1 MKKVKVKESKIDG
14 LGLFTDQEFNEG
26 DIIGLAHYNGVPSEI
41 IGKYHN
47 HSDNPNA
54 HSVSIGNKRYLAAL
68 RPLKKGEE
76 ITINYRQQP
85 ELEQPEEFRKGG
97 LVSMPK
103 PSKKG
108 LASKRYSRD
117 LTATNRLLTKN
128 KLLQKP
134 KSKKRRIYDPN
145 AKYYQDGGVTLPE
158 DYSQFQTFAE
168 TLPSNLQDPTFEY
181 GNPDQYDLYGM
192 WETVGK
198 PGSFADVQDSE
209 YFPLDEDGTYHGF
222 TVGSD
227 GTLLKPMS
235 HSTTWKEVMN
245 SQLST
250 DPYFQENRL
259 IRNEQGRLQYIPKA
273 EYGMPMGTGMS
284 QNYQGRKRFIHQ
296 DGGTVELD
304 GYRFKK
310 DASGNWT
317 YESGAPVTDRGMI
330 QRLTYEAKP
339 VGSPVV
345 QSAPKGSLKP
355 IPTRSENLKR
365 VSDLSMSPRIADQE
379 KAAQL
384 SELQRE
390 QDIFNPQE
398 PDMIMKPKNMNDLK
412 GYEFQVNRALGFPMD
427 KAHFAAEAAAG
438 DVNEEVDN
446 FRHPLAGRY
455 VAEGIADATG
465 NIPYISPALGFI
477 GSNLLGAGH
486 EFMTLI
492 NHGKDKRS
500 MLTRLAESGEDLYNN
515 YVGAKVGASDMTP
528 EEKTNYLL
536 YLSYNNKLPDGVV
549 IEKDPKAKG
558 PNNLYFKKG
567 PNDPGKFKSSY
578 QKGGE
583 SRKIKFQPGTYNTD
597 EMAGYMIEEPE
608 VIVSAQ
614 ASPWGKARLAYQ
626 KRNPEEEFIEKKKRQ
641 YIRQSNKGLNKFFGI
656 NTENFNPDVEQ
667 NFRDEYDYNTNTAAV
682 REVARQEGWN
692 PNKRKEYV
700 DDLNETQ
707 RQIVANSKYGSKLQP
722 NYWDRSLAGLQ
733 ELGNTLVP
741 GQPFKYNIP
750 GLTKAEQKQMRE
762 DPISALEIFAPANTL
777 GQNIANYVK
786 NTGLSTGSDYK
797 ELPGFGSGESMPNV
811 TDADAMGL
819 DPIQMALSIY
829 SGAQLPALATQLPGL
844 ISKGVKSAINTAQGI
859 YDAGTD
865 IKGIYNAGK
874 GSNLSFATA
883 PEAQA
888 ARALQ
893 EAGLLGK
900 NIDPKMFGQYPNLA
914 QNATKRILKNYN
926 TTYRAVTP
934 DVQNLSIDELMNMA
948 KAGVHIDDPVQVS
961 QYMSTHVPMQEFGYR
976 ANALM
981 PGVGQDLLYTGKY
994 ANAEEAASKLKEYGN
1009 YMTEVRPEMDFSEGT
1024 PVDWFN
1030 NYYRDKPFGINELG
1044 EKVTSLQNPGTDWY
1058 RGYKPGTIAARRDF
1072 EYWPYMGQ
1080 KGQKLLEPIKTTKIR
1095 QDGGQLG
1102 NYKKGGEPKKKK
1114 RDSKGRYR
1122 GDKDY
1127 IHTPFTEEWKE
1138 TYPAGEWAQ
1147 TIQEIPEVYVLG
1159 NAERV
1164 ARDKARVAQE
1174 EAAREGYQRY
1184 LSAPHM
1190 FNPDGSYRT
1199 QAVQSADWLWGLGL
1213 GASSGLAKSAVGAA
1227 EALGTRALPYIEGA
1241 LNTSIPGMASIPGAT
1256 IGNAAA
1262 AGFAG
1267 DAIVNRLYPSAGK
1280 IQEGEYGEAA
1290 ADIATGILDLAGA
1303 NMISP
1308 LYKGAK
1314 ATASELGKF
1323 IGTEEGL
1330 LSNTYKINP
1339 FAFKPDPSKF
1349 YRQIGNIGLEDALS
1363 TQTIR
1368 SADQL
1373 SFPRPYFVEGKD
1385 FKMLE
1390 QTGTGAHGRPTVVFE
1405 TPGVTND
1412 GLPFVSPA
1420 NASADYTPWIA
1431 DMAEVPLTE
1440 GRLLKQ
1446 NWLRGYKE
1454 VPRELPGSPNSFS
1467 IFPNQPTPLQGY
1479 DLSGGQAT
1487 KSIFPELVEEQR
1499 AISNTTQPVQ
1509 EPWRMEP
1516 MPGLHLKSTMT
1527 DGPISKIVEPKT
1539 GLVNVDQALKIIA
1552 KESGGEEKVAM
1563 IQQALGENVSKKMD
1577 YNQFRKV
1584 VQDQLIPLDKTIV
1597 KGGEYGVDRAGFNLG
1612 SPEIKTEKIIL
1623 SNKDKFGRGS
1633 DAHSNP
1639 EETLGHV
1646 HMLYDAEEPGA
1657 AIVTQIQADAFQ
1669 GTHRSSMKT
1678 KEQVE
1683 FSLKRMEEHYEKM
1696 KDVYEGII
1704 KLPDGTYQ
1712 LPDGQKISKSL
1723 YENIYS
1729 GQKEAI
1735 DLTRAELKNFGQ
1747 RQLLDKNHQERYL
1760 QEIVQYAA
1768 ERGDVNRIKLPTAE
1782 TSAKIQG
1789 YFKQPVD
1796 DQGLMRKL
1804 REDIV
1809 DAVDSGSAEDVRL
1822 AEEAY
1827 ANAYAKATKDGKLDY
1842 SPEQK
1847 TILKKYS
1854 ENPKIIKKLYGIEP
1868 KMITDSKGNT
1878 WYEFNIPY
1886 EFKEGP
1892 SEIKAFNYGGF
1903 TSKLN
1908 KFIR

>member
-145 AKYYQDGGVTLPE
+145 AKYY
-158 DYSQFQTFAE
+158 
-168 TLPSNLQDPTFEY
+168 
-181 GNPDQYDLYGM
+181 
-192 WETVGK
+192 
-198 PGSFADVQDSE
+198 
-209 YFPLDEDGTYHGF
+209 
-222 TVGSD
+222 
-227 GTLLKPMS
+227 
-235 HSTTWKEVMN
+235 
-245 SQLST
+245 
-250 DPYFQENRL
+250 
-259 IRNEQGRLQYIPKA
+259 
-273 EYGMPMGTGMS
+273 
-284 QNYQGRKRFIHQ
+284 Q

-641 YIRQSNKGLNKFFGI
+641 YIRQSNKGLNKLFGI

-667 NFRDEYDYNTNTAAV
+667 NFRDEYDYLTNTAAV

-722 NYWDRSLAGLQ
+722 NYWDRALAGVA
-733 ELGNTLVP
+733 TLVS
-741 GQPFKYNIP
+741 PFSSGVQRMMNEGYMP
-750 GLTKAEQKQMRE
+750 GLTKEESQA
-762 DPISALEIFAPANTL
+762 ILNSEIFGIPMGAAEILTPLTL
-777 GQNIANYVK
+777 QGQNLANYVK
-786 NTGLSTGSDYK
+786 NRGLSTGSDYK
-797 ELPGFGSGESMPNV
+797 ELPTIGSGESMANV
-811 TDADAMGL
+811 DDTDAMGL
-819 DPIQMALSIY
+819 D
-829 SGAQLPALATQLPGL
+829 LPSL
-844 ISKGVKSAINTAQGI
+844 IELGFAPQAGVKLMQG
-859 YDAGTD
+859 
-865 IKGIYNAGK
+865 
-874 GSNLSFATA
+874 
-883 PEAQA
+883 
-888 ARALQ
+888 
-893 EAGLLGK
+893 
-900 NIDPKMFGQYPNLA
+900 
-914 QNATKRILKNYN
+914 
-926 TTYRAVTP
+926 
-934 DVQNLSIDELMNMA
+934 
-948 KAGVHIDDPVQVS
+948 
-961 QYMSTHVPMQEFGYR
+961 
-976 ANALM
+976 
-981 PGVGQDLLYTGKY
+981 
-994 ANAEEAASKLKEYGN
+994 
-1009 YMTEVRPEMDFSEGT
+1009 
-1024 PVDWFN
+1024 
-1030 NYYRDKPFGINELG
+1030 
-1044 EKVTSLQNPGTDWY
+1044 
-1058 RGYKPGTIAARRDF
+1058 
-1072 EYWPYMGQ
+1072 
-1080 KGQKLLEPIKTTKIR
+1080 
-1095 QDGGQLG
+1095 
-1102 NYKKGGEPKKKK
+1102 
-1114 RDSKGRYR
+1114 
-1122 GDKDY
+1122 
-1127 IHTPFTEEWKE
+1127 
-1138 TYPAGEWAQ
+1138 
-1147 TIQEIPEVYVLG
+1147 
-1159 NAERV
+1159 
-1164 ARDKARVAQE
+1164 
-1174 EAAREGYQRY
+1174 
-1184 LSAPHM
+1184 
-1190 FNPDGSYRT
+1190 
-1199 QAVQSADWLWGLGL
+1199 
-1213 GASSGLAKSAVGAA
+1213 
-1227 EALGTRALPYIEGA
+1227 
-1241 LNTSIPGMASIPGAT
+1241 
-1256 IGNAAA
+1256 
-1262 AGFAG
+1262 
-1267 DAIVNRLYPSAGK
+1267 
-1280 IQEGEYGEAA
+1280 
-1290 ADIATGILDLAGA
+1290 
-1303 NMISP
+1303 

-1314 ATASELGKF
+1314 QLPGAINASKES
-1323 IGTEEGL
+1323 GL
-1330 LSNTYKINP
+1330 LSNTYKVNP

-1454 VPRELPGSPNSFS
+1454 VPRELPGSPNAIDNTQELTGFS
-1467 IFPNQPTPLQGY
+1467 IGSGGNLTKEVPNPDFYSEIMKINKYSPSQKKYFESLIASVKNQGNVATEKQFNELQRIRTGDYNYGKKGYSLKASEILKLPEEEILNKTGRSKEDWELFLNPKANKDGRYSKLLEEQFNSAYQPTDQNLQ
-1479 DLSGGQAT
+1479 
-1487 KSIFPELVEEQR
+1487 SIEQ
-1499 AISNTTQPVQ
+1499 
-1509 EPWRMEP
+1509 
-1516 MPGLHLKSTMT
+1516 G
-1527 DGPISKIVEPKT
+1527 
-1539 GLVNVDQALKIIA
+1539 
-1552 KESGGEEKVAM
+1552 
-1563 IQQALGENVSKKMD
+1563 KK
-1577 YNQFRKV
+1577 
-1584 VQDQLIPLDKTIV
+1584 
-1597 KGGEYGVDRAGFNLG
+1597 
-1612 SPEIKTEKIIL
+1612 
-1623 SNKDKFGRGS
+1623 
-1633 DAHSNP
+1633 
-1639 EETLGHV
+1639 
-1646 HMLYDAEEPGA
+1646 
-1657 AIVTQIQADAFQ
+1657 
-1669 GTHRSSMKT
+1669 
-1678 KEQVE
+1678 
-1683 FSLKRMEEHYEKM
+1683 
-1696 KDVYEGII
+1696 
-1704 KLPDGTYQ
+1704 
-1712 LPDGQKISKSL
+1712 
-1723 YENIYS
+1723 
-1729 GQKEAI
+1729 
-1735 DLTRAELKNFGQ
+1735 
-1747 RQLLDKNHQERYL
+1747 QLLDFYGSSDYNRRL
-1760 QEIVQYAA
+1760 QEGLGIDFNDAYNYQNSLINAVNKTKPRFVQSRNAGTL
-1768 ERGDVNRIKLPTAE
+1768 E
-1782 TSAKIQG
+1782 S
-1789 YFKQPVD
+1789 
-1796 DQGLMRKL
+1796 
-1804 REDIV
+1804 
-1809 DAVDSGSAEDVRL
+1809 DAVAYTSGADPEGTKLGIDFSKRGLERTDAPYLASHEFGHTSIYDAKNQKLLDNLPKLELDSETLKLWESEAAKPGGESYRDMINYYSNPDEARQRGLNAILYSKNKGISIDELVDMPYSTVVDQNRAGTIPADVLQLRQI
-1822 AEEAY
+1822 Y
-1827 ANAYAKATKDGKLDY
+1827 NQKDLKNY
-1842 SPEQK
+1842 
-1847 TILKKYS
+1847 LKKLFVIAGPILTN
-1854 ENPKIIKKLYGIEP
+1854 EVLQQEKL
-1868 KMITDSKGNT
+1868 
-1878 WYEFNIPY
+1878 
-1886 EFKEGP
+1886 
-1892 SEIKAFNYGGF
+1892 GGV